1 VRLAPAPVHV
11 VADAPAALAAGL
23 VVVALLRGG
32 RHPRQAPAL
41 LAGAVALA
49 LEVLLAGGLLRLA
62 VTDSFLALAAAAVI
76 VLVRKVALTGVRR
89 ALRAQGG
96 DGRG

>member
-1 VRLAPAPVHV
+1 LAPAPVHV

-23 VVVALLRGG
+23 VVALLRGG

-49 LEVLLAGGLLRLA
+49 LEFLLAGGLLRLA
-62 VTDSFLALAAAAVI
+62 VTDSFLALAAAVI

-89 ALRAQGG
+89 ALRVQGG